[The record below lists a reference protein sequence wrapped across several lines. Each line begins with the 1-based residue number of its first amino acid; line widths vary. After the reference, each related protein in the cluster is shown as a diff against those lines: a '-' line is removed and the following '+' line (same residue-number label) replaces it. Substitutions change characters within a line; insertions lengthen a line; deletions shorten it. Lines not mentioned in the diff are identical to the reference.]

1 MGAFKKR
8 IEILEQHKSPSVA
21 MAASP
26 ESLNVLGQNS
36 SHHKRNKTHAIS
48 NYPLTQAMAGALS
61 MSLKKDNPMQKI
73 NQYS

>member
-48 NYPLTQAMAGALS
+48 NYPLT
-61 MSLKKDNPMQKI
+61 
-73 NQYS
+73 